1 MRPDLLPCERI
12 QASIRPW
19 ARLFRWGFVCLLAS
33 VPSCGKTG
41 IGDPCQKDSDC
52 PSGLCLGLAAGFPG
66 GYCSSDCAAASCE
79 AGEACT
85 VLGDGDQVVCLRGC
99 ASAAD
104 CHEGSQC
111 YQGACQPRCIQDTDC
126 RDAGYT
132 CKAGVCVERPG
143 KKLGE
148 SCRSDSECSSRT
160 CVGSTCV
167 HGCNRETACGR
178 EETCV
183 LDRGASQLR
192 GYCLLQRKGAIHAPL
207 MACGTDSDCQRGSCV
222 MGVCLLMC
230 QHPHD
235 CTAAP
240 EGKSCAEVPA
250 PLSQLEVHKWPHMKS
265 CLPRNQ
271 NFAVP
276 LQNVFGVQTLLVP
289 ATARSVELVIS
300 AADPD
305 SDVIV
310 GMSMVKDDAGQ
321 LLFGLWNP
329 ADPNG
334 YFQNPIRHMPDLG
347 SAVFLLS
354 ASPWRAP
361 VRTAG
366 FQISVMGSDES
377 GQPYMPAL
385 TAIYKLFDQPI
396 TRGKLPLRFHIA
408 DLSGLSPSC
417 SYRRLTAQNAS
428 TVLLPMVERLKQI
441 YSQPNV
447 QVEFDPITYIDS
459 DAPTS
464 VNANSHADLG
474 RILAGASK
482 NSGGGVDLVL
492 LRSISPNGVLGIAG
506 GIPGAPGLKN
516 NPRTGAV
523 MSMGY
528 LCVSG
533 AKYGLV
539 QLAQTAA
546 HELGHTLGLSHNRE
560 SNDQMDPLGD
570 GVKPSESAQQDVE
583 NLMYWQ
589 ATEKPGESLTVEQGQ
604 VIRSV
609 PQVQP

>member
-1 MRPDLLPCERI
+1 M
-12 QASIRPW
+12 
-19 ARLFRWGFVCLLAS
+19 
-33 VPSCGKTG
+33 
-41 IGDPCQKDSDC
+41 
-52 PSGLCLGLAAGFPG
+52 
-66 GYCSSDCAAASCE
+66 
-79 AGEACT
+79 
-85 VLGDGDQVVCLRGC
+85 
-99 ASAAD
+99 
-104 CHEGSQC
+104 
-111 YQGACQPRCIQDTDC
+111 
-126 RDAGYT
+126 
-132 CKAGVCVERPG
+132 
-143 KKLGE
+143 
-148 SCRSDSECSSRT
+148 
-160 CVGSTCV
+160 
-167 HGCNRETACGR
+167 
-178 EETCV
+178 

-192 GYCLLQRKGAIHAPL
+192 GYCLPQRSGAIHAPL

-235 CTAAP
+235 CAAAP

-250 PLSQLEVHKWPHMKS
+250 PLGKLEVNKWPHMKS
-265 CLPRNQ
+265 CLPKNQ

-305 SDVIV
+305 SDVLV

-354 ASPWRAP
+354 ASPRRAP

-366 FQISVMGSDES
+366 FQISVIGSDES
-377 GQPYMPAL
+377 GQPYTPAL

-396 TRGKLPLRFHIA
+396 TGGKMPLRFHIA

-459 DAPTS
+459 DAPAS
-464 VNANSHADLG
+464 VNASSHADLG
-474 RILAGASK
+474 RILAEASK

-533 AKYGLV
+533 ARYGLV

-560 SNDQMDPLGD
+560 SNDQTDPLGD
-570 GVKPSESAQQDVE
+570 GVGPSESAQQDAA

-589 ATEKPGESLTVEQGQ
+589 ATEKPGESLTAEQGQ